1 MFYRVDRLFYKDGV
15 ETHSM
20 QVFDNYEDARKRY
33 FNLIATD
40 LNDDAITFQ
49 MADIISSEGVMLE
62 CVSFDRT
69 KTEE

>member
-1 MFYRVDRLFYKDGV
+1 MFYRVDRLYYKGEA

-33 FNLIATD
+33 FNIIATD

-49 MADIISSEGVMLE
+49 MADIISSEGVLME
-62 CVSFDRT
+62 CVSFDR
-69 KTEE
+69 KAE

>member
-20 QVFDNYEDARKRY
+20 QVFENYEDARKRY

-62 CVSFDRT
+62 CVSFDR
-69 KTEE
+69 KAE